1 MKKIQ
6 TQDKM
11 YRFSAL
17 NTKPGL
23 WVETILQ
30 LQMYLFLSETE
41 PYADTSGV
49 PRTQK
54 SSTFGKESY
63 FSIFYNFLQLFVN
76 FNTLHMTS

>member
-1 MKKIQ
+1 
-6 TQDKM
+6 M

-17 NTKPGL
+17 KTKPGL

-41 PYADTSGV
+41 PYADISGV

-54 SSTFGKESY
+54 SSTFKESY
-63 FSIFYNFLQLFVN
+63 FSIFYKVLQLFVN